1 MVTAA
6 PPSVPRKLQEQLRIA
21 GRMVIP
27 VGAGFQELVLIIRE
41 KKDFRRK
48 KLLPVRFVPLVSS
61 RS

>member
-6 PPSVPRKLQEQLRIA
+6 APAVPKRLQDQLGPG

-27 VGAGFQELVLIIRE
+27 VGTGFQELILVRRQGGAF
-41 KKDFRRK
+41 KKK

-61 RS
+61 H